1 MLHAVLRFWIYVAA
15 LVSVV
20 AITASSAV
28 MADDSVIQITAKKFE
43 YSLRTLTLKKGVPV
57 VLELT
62 ALDRAHGFNLPDF
75 GVRIDV
81 LPGKVTRIRFTPD
94 KTGEFVFFCDVFCG
108 DGHEEMSGVLTVKD

>member
-1 MLHAVLRFWIYVAA
+1 MLHDVLRSLAYAAA
-15 LVSVV
+15 LVGV
-20 AITASSAV
+20 AASSAV
-28 MADDSVIQITAKKFE
+28 AADEPVIRITAKKFE

-57 VLELT
+57 VIELT
-62 ALDRAHGFNLPDF
+62 ALDRVHGFNLPDF
-75 GVRIDV
+75 GVRTDV